1 MVEIFQNIRKIYDFV
16 KPCAELAEH
25 IEFFAE
31 SSMERTRKY
40 FFNEK
45 FTVKM
50 FASWTPT
57 FYINLGAP
65 YHINLEHQR
74 YLVKAD
80 EDILILRN
88 SVVERYN
95 QPTDNIFTVKFY
107 PGGLEA
113 ILGMSQLKIVDQL
126 INLRHFL
133 PGSLLDTMKQ
143 PINFEER
150 IELIQDFLLNA
161 YQKKIGK
168 DHYLMMVNNAV
179 REFQA
184 TGMQLNTSAV
194 AERLFVTSK
203 TINRYFH
210 RVVGISP
217 KSYFC
222 ILRARTALSAF
233 IGNQGQFVP
242 TNYGYYDMSHFYKEV
257 VRFTGRKLT
266 DHNF

>member
-1 MVEIFQNIRKIYDFV
+1 MVEIFENIRKIYDFV
-16 KPCAELAEH
+16 SPCKELAEH
-25 IEFFAE
+25 IEFFSE
-31 SSMERTRKY
+31 SSMERTIQY
-40 FFNEK
+40 FAKEN

-57 FYINLGAP
+57 FYINLGSP
-65 YHINLEHQR
+65 YHIHLEHQR

-88 SVVERYN
+88 SMVERYN

-107 PGGLEA
+107 PGSLEA
-113 ILGMSQLKIVDQL
+113 ILEISQLKMVDQI
-126 INLRHFL
+126 INLKHFL
-133 PGSLLDTMKQ
+133 PGSLLTAMKQ
-143 PINFEER
+143 PISFEER
-150 IELIQDFLLNA
+150 TKLMQDFLLNA

-168 DHYLMMVNNAV
+168 DHYLMMVNNSIG
-179 REFQA
+179 EFQA

-233 IGNQGQFVP
+233 IGNQEPFVP

-257 VRFTGRKLT
+257 VRFTGQKLG
-266 DHNF
+266 DHKF